1 MKLQSFRFPTVT
13 TGLAGCHYACYKRT
27 MKTACILT
35 LLSFAAAPLLAADPA
50 EEIKA
55 AAQKLAD
62 KGTYAW
68 TAKNES
74 PQADRAARGGGFGPA
89 SGKTEKGGFTYIA
102 WTGRDSKTEAI
113 KKGDKFVLKT
123 GEEWQTASELEDG
136 GGDNQRAR
144 FTSRRVQNF
153 KLPAQETID
162 LVGKVKNIKK
172 EGDAY
177 TAELTPE
184 ALKQMYTFGRR
195 PGGGDSPAA
204 GPDVSKLKGTA
215 KFWIKDGVLSKYQTH
230 VTGSMAFGQ
239 DGREIDVDRTNT
251 FEITD
256 VGTAKVEVPAEAKK
270 KLGSS

>member
-1 MKLQSFRFPTVT
+1 
-13 TGLAGCHYACYKRT
+13 
-27 MKTACILT
+27 MKTALIFT
-35 LLSFAAAPLLAADPA
+35 LVSFAAAPLLAADPA
-50 EEIKA
+50 EEVKA

-74 PQADRAARGGGFGPA
+74 PQADRGGRGGGFGPA
-89 SGKTEKGGFTYIA
+89 SGKTEKGGYTYLA
-102 WTGRDSKTEAI
+102 WPGRESKTEAI

-136 GGDNQRAR
+136 GGENQRAR

-153 KLPAQETID
+153 KLPAQEVTELI
-162 LVGKVKNIKK
+162 GKVKDLKK
-172 EGDAY
+172 DGDAY
-177 TAELTPE
+177 TGELTQE

-195 PGGGDSPAA
+195 PGGDGGGI
-204 GPDVSKLKGTA
+204 GPDVSKLKGSA
-215 KFWIKDGVLSKYQTH
+215 KFWVKDGVLSKYQTH

-239 DGREIDVDRTNT
+239 EGREVDVNRTST

-256 VGTAKVEVPAEAKK
+256 IGSAKVDVPAEAKK

>member
-1 MKLQSFRFPTVT
+1 
-13 TGLAGCHYACYKRT
+13 RT

-74 PQADRAARGGGFGPA
+74 PQADRAGRGGGFGPA

-136 GGDNQRAR
+136 GGDNQRER

-153 KLPAQETID
+153 KLPAQATTD
-162 LVGKVKNIKK
+162 HVGKGENSMR
-172 EGDAY
+172 GDAPD
-177 TAELTPE
+177 TVELT
-184 ALKQMYTFGRR
+184 
-195 PGGGDSPAA
+195 
-204 GPDVSKLKGTA
+204 
-215 KFWIKDGVLSKYQTH
+215 
-230 VTGSMAFGQ
+230 
-239 DGREIDVDRTNT
+239 
-251 FEITD
+251 
-256 VGTAKVEVPAEAKK
+256 
-270 KLGSS
+270 